1 MTVAPPLDM
10 HAPSGAYTVFYVLFV
25 ANLAGSGGWMLWRA
39 RSTRSVLPLAALGG
53 GLAIGVV
60 LPPIYNALT
69 LVWFPSNIP
78 APFLTAF
85 GMKDPF
91 FDLVGYALFIGFG
104 GWVLCEQLRAGRG
117 RGAIWLTFAAW
128 GVADLLF
135 EVPFLQWGMYTYYGD
150 QPFTIGGFPVHW
162 VFMNGTVP
170 VLAGVLMYVAIEH
183 WPFAPGGVAWR
194 VAAAPA
200 VAGGLLL
207 IPMAPVATALHA
219 DVASWVR
226 WAAALVSIAISVATL
241 RWIVAQFPASAA
253 PVPDSRPTPPAA
265 EARVLTPTT

>member
-1 MTVAPPLDM
+1 MNVEPPIHM

-25 ANLAGSGGWMLWRA
+25 ANLVGSVGWLAWRA
-39 RSTRSVLPLAALGG
+39 HATRSRLPLAALGG

-78 APFLTAF
+78 APFITAF

-104 GWVLCEQLRAGRG
+104 GWFLCEQLRAGRG
-117 RGAIWLTFAAW
+117 ARAIWLTFAAW
-128 GVADLLF
+128 GLADLLF
-135 EVPFLQWGMYTYYGD
+135 ELPFLRWGMYTYYGD
-150 QPFTIGGFPVHW
+150 QPFTVGGFPIHW

-170 VLAGVLMYVAIEH
+170 VVAGALMYVAVER
-183 WPFAPGGVAWR
+183 WPFGQGGVAWR

-207 IPMAPVATALHA
+207 VPMAPVATALHA

-226 WAAALVSIAISVATL
+226 CAAALLSIAISLATM
-241 RWIVAQFPASAA
+241 RWIAARFTVAAA
-253 PVPDSRPTPPAA
+253 PQEAPAPP
-265 EARVLTPTT
+265 EARVLAQTT